1 MIKKKTKI
9 PLLQKASKTF
19 LWASL
24 LLMVISTF
32 ALFFY
37 VRWLLKQEVE
47 EELFSAEARIESAL
61 NAGKHPSSLAPIIEV
76 LEVDE
81 PEASFTKDTVIYDP
95 SQNEME
101 LFRELSTYK
110 NINNKFYKISV
121 RVLVVETNQIL
132 WAIIISYIV
141 IVLVVF
147 IFQFY
152 LNKSYNKKLWSPFV
166 HNLEQMK
173 TFSLLSTNPIQ
184 LLDSEIL
191 EFSELN
197 KEIALLTGKVRDDY
211 ENLKQYTEDVSHEL
225 QTPLAIIQAKIEN
238 IINDQSVTEVQ
249 FNQLTSIQKD
259 IQRLTQLNKRLTLL
273 TKLENQQFTY
283 RENIEITAL
292 IDQIISNFN
301 EISSIALSFQKT
313 NNIVTSMDP
322 YLAEILCNNIIS
334 NAIKHSSNNGPIN
347 IEAKDM
353 ILSVSNFG
361 LKPIANPQHLFT
373 RFYRETKEIKSTGL
387 GLAIVKKICDLYGYH
402 ISYKHIQDHHCFSID
417 FDTTRVS
424 NK

>member
-1 MIKKKTKI
+1 MGHNH
-9 PLLQKASKTF
+9 F
-19 LWASL
+19 
-24 LLMVISTF
+24 V
-32 ALFFY
+32 Y
-37 VRWLLKQEVE
+37 
-47 EELFSAEARIESAL
+47 
-61 NAGKHPSSLAPIIEV
+61 
-76 LEVDE
+76 
-81 PEASFTKDTVIYDP
+81 
-95 SQNEME
+95 
-101 LFRELSTYK
+101 
-110 NINNKFYKISV
+110 
-121 RVLVVETNQIL
+121 
-132 WAIIISYIV
+132 SYNT
-141 IVLVVF
+141 LGLF

-152 LNKSYNKKLWSPFV
+152 LNKSNNKKLWSPFF

-283 RENIEITAL
+283 RENIDITAL

-301 EISSIALSFQKT
+301 EIS
-313 NNIVTSMDP
+313 
-322 YLAEILCNNIIS
+322 
-334 NAIKHSSNNGPIN
+334 
-347 IEAKDM
+347 
-353 ILSVSNFG
+353 
-361 LKPIANPQHLFT
+361 
-373 RFYRETKEIKSTGL
+373 
-387 GLAIVKKICDLYGYH
+387 YH
-402 ISYKHIQDHHCFSID
+402 
-417 FDTTRVS
+417 
-424 NK
+424 

>member
-1 MIKKKTKI
+1 MIKKNIKI
-9 PLLQKASKTF
+9 PLLKQASKTF
-19 LWASL
+19 FWASL

-32 ALFFY
+32 ALYFY
-37 VRWLLKQEVE
+37 VSWLLKQEVE

-61 NAGKHPSSLAPIIEV
+61 MAGKHPSSLAPIIEV
-76 LEVDE
+76 VEVDH
-81 PEASFTKDTVIYDP
+81 PQATFTKDTVIYDP

-110 NINNKFYKISV
+110 NINSKFYKISV
-121 RVLVVETNQIL
+121 RVLVVESNQIL
-132 WAIIISYIV
+132 WAIILSYIV
-141 IVLVVF
+141 IIFLVF

-152 LNKSYNKKLWSPFV
+152 LNKSYNKKLWYPFF

-173 TFSLLSTNPIQ
+173 TFSLLSKKPIQ
-184 LLDSEIL
+184 FLDSEIL

-197 KEIALLTGKVRDDY
+197 KEITLLTVKVKDDY

-238 IINDQSVTEVQ
+238 IINDQTVTEVQ

-273 TKLENQQFTY
+273 TKLENQQFTHK
-283 RENIEITAL
+283 ENIDITAI
-292 IDQIISNFN
+292 IDQIIANFS
-301 EISSIALSFQKT
+301 EISSIALSLQKT
-313 NNIVTSMDP
+313 NNIVVSMDP
-322 YLAEILCNNIIS
+322 YLAEILCTNIIS
-334 NAIKHSSNNGPIN
+334 NAIKYNTNSEPITIVAN
-347 IEAKDM
+347 EMAIT
-353 ILSVSNFG
+353 VSNFG

-402 ISYKHIQDHHCFSID
+402 VSYKHVNDHHCFSID
-417 FDTTRVS
+417 FVTAPAS
-424 NK
+424 NE

>member
-1 MIKKKTKI
+1 MAKKNIKI
-9 PLLQKASKTF
+9 PLLRKASKSF
-19 LWASL
+19 LWASM
-24 LLMVISTF
+24 LLMVLSTI

-37 VRWLLKQEVE
+37 VRWLLEQEVE

-61 NAGKHPSSLAPIIEV
+61 MAGQHPSSLAPIIEIK
-76 LEVDE
+76 EVNE
-81 PEASFTKDTVIYDP
+81 LKTPFTKDTVIYDP
-95 SQNEME
+95 SQDEME

-110 NINNKFYKISV
+110 RINNKSYKISV

-132 WAIIISYIV
+132 WAIILSYIV
-141 IVLVVF
+141 IIFLVFV
-147 IFQFY
+147 FQFY
-152 LNKSYNKKLWSPFV
+152 LNKSSNKKIWNPFF

-173 TFSLLSTNPIQ
+173 KFSLLSKEPIQ

-238 IINDQSVTEVQ
+238 IINDQTVTEVQ
-249 FNQLTSIQKD
+249 FNQLASIQKD
-259 IQRLTQLNKRLTLL
+259 IQRLTQLNKRLALL
-273 TKLENQQFTY
+273 TKLENLQFTH
-283 RENIEITAL
+283 RENIDITDLVA
-292 IDQIISNFN
+292 QIIANFN
-301 EISSIALSFQKT
+301 EISTISLTFGKT
-313 NNIVTSMDP
+313 NDIIATMDP

-334 NAIKHSSNNGPIN
+334 NAIKHSAHKKPIN

-353 ILSVSNFG
+353 VLSVSNFG
-361 LKPIANPQHLFT
+361 LKPITNPQHLFT

-387 GLAIVKKICDLYGYH
+387 GLAIVKKICDLYGYN
-402 ISYKHIQDHHCFSID
+402 ISYTYINDHHCFSID
-417 FDTTRVS
+417 FGPTKPARE
-424 NK
+424 

>member
-1 MIKKKTKI
+1 
-9 PLLQKASKTF
+9 
-19 LWASL
+19 
-24 LLMVISTF
+24 MVISTF
-32 ALFFY
+32 ALYFY
-37 VRWLLKQEVE
+37 VSWLLKQEVE

-61 NAGKHPSSLAPIIEV
+61 MAGKHPSSLAPIIEV
-76 LEVDE
+76 VEVDH
-81 PEASFTKDTVIYDP
+81 PQATFTKDTVIYDP

-110 NINNKFYKISV
+110 NINSKFYKISV
-121 RVLVVETNQIL
+121 RVLVVESNQIL
-132 WAIIISYIV
+132 WAIILSYIV
-141 IVLVVF
+141 IIFLVF

-152 LNKSYNKKLWSPFV
+152 LNKSYNKKLWYPFF

-173 TFSLLSTNPIQ
+173 TFSLLSKKPIQ
-184 LLDSEIL
+184 FLDSEIL

-197 KEIALLTGKVRDDY
+197 KEITLLTVKVKDDY

-238 IINDQSVTEVQ
+238 IINDQTVTEVQ

-273 TKLENQQFTY
+273 TKLENQQFTHK
-283 RENIEITAL
+283 ENIDITAI
-292 IDQIISNFN
+292 IDQIIANFS
-301 EISSIALSFQKT
+301 EISSIALSLQKT
-313 NNIVTSMDP
+313 NNIVVSMDP
-322 YLAEILCNNIIS
+322 YLAEILCTNIIS
-334 NAIKHSSNNGPIN
+334 NAIKYNTNSEPITIVAN
-347 IEAKDM
+347 EMAIT
-353 ILSVSNFG
+353 VSNFG

-402 ISYKHIQDHHCFSID
+402 VSYKHVNDHHCFSID
-417 FDTTRVS
+417 FVTAPAS
-424 NK
+424 NE

>member
-1 MIKKKTKI
+1 MAKKNIKI
-9 PLLQKASKTF
+9 PLLQQASKTF

-24 LLMVISTF
+24 LLMIISTF
-32 ALFFY
+32 ALYFY
-37 VRWLLKQEVE
+37 VSWLLKQEVE

-61 NAGKHPSSLAPIIEV
+61 IAGKHPSSLAPIIEV
-76 LEVDE
+76 VEVDH
-81 PEASFTKDTVIYDP
+81 PQATFTKDTVIYDP

-110 NINNKFYKISV
+110 NINSKFYKISV
-121 RVLVVETNQIL
+121 RVLVVESKEIL
-132 WAIIISYIV
+132 WAIILSYIF
-141 IVLVVF
+141 IILLVF

-152 LNKSYNKKLWSPFV
+152 LNKSYNKKLWHPFF

-173 TFSLLSTNPIQ
+173 TFSLLSKKPIQ
-184 LLDSEIL
+184 FLDSEIL

-197 KEIALLTGKVRDDY
+197 KEITLLTGKVKDDY

-238 IINDQSVTEVQ
+238 IINDQTVTEVQ
-249 FNQLTSIQKD
+249 FKQLTSIQRD
-259 IQRLTQLNKRLTLL
+259 IQRLTQLNKGLTLL
-273 TKLENQQFTY
+273 TKLENQQFTHK
-283 RENIEITAL
+283 ENIDITGL
-292 IDQIISNFN
+292 TDQIIANFS
-301 EISSIALSFQKT
+301 EITSITLSFQKT
-313 NNIVTSMDP
+313 NNIWASMDP

-334 NAIKHSSNNGPIN
+334 NAIKHNSNSEPIT

-353 ILSVSNFG
+353 ILTVSNFG
-361 LKPIANPQHLFT
+361 QKPIANPQHLFT

-402 ISYKHIQDHHCFSID
+402 ISYKHIKDHHCFSID
-417 FDTTRVS
+417 FDTTQAS
-424 NK
+424 